1 MFSNF
6 SYPPLVFITLGS
18 LFSMPRIEKIHRS
31 PAKLIC
37 PVEGCRKV
45 CRTHNGLTQHLNSK
59 HKEYQPGTP
68 PSPPAAAVND
78 YIILDSDLSSDSDLA
93 GTWDAIA
100 SGPEPS
106 HDSDGVGFDF
116 DIQVLPS
123 SQPGSPSR
131 ESEASGSNADYHPT
145 ISGQ

>member
-1 MFSNF
+1 
-6 SYPPLVFITLGS
+6 
-18 LFSMPRIEKIHRS
+18 MPRIQKIHRS
-31 PAKLIC
+31 PAKLVC

-45 CRTHNGLTQHLNSK
+45 CRTNSGLTQHLNSK
-59 HKEYQPGTP
+59 HKEYQPET
-68 PSPPAAAVND
+68 PPAAAVND
-78 YIILDSDLSSDSDLA
+78 FILLDSDLSSDSDLA

-106 HDSDGVGFDF
+106 HDDVGFDF

-131 ESEASGSNADYHPT
+131 ESEASGSNVDYHPT